1 MSAKKE
7 NTLPESF
14 EEALKELEQI
24 VRRMESGGQDL
35 DRSIADYERGMA
47 LKTLCEKRLNEAKL
61 KVEKIV
67 KAQNGKATTEPF
79 SEA

>member
-1 MSAKKE
+1 MSKKE
-7 NTLPESF
+7 NLPESF

-24 VRRMESGGQDL
+24 VRRMESGGQNL
-35 DRSIADYERGMA
+35 ELAIADYERGMA

-67 KAQNGKATTEPF
+67 KAQDGSVKTEAF
-79 SEA
+79 KED

>member
-1 MSAKKE
+1 MTKKE
-7 NTLPESF
+7 ALPESF

-24 VRRMESGGQDL
+24 VRRMESGGQNL
-35 DRSIADYERGMA
+35 ELAIADYERGMA

-67 KAQNGKATTEPF
+67 KAQDGSIKTESF
-79 SEA
+79 KED

>member
-1 MSAKKE
+1 MSKE
-7 NTLPESF
+7 TLPTSF

-67 KAQNGKATTEPF
+67 KAADGKIKTEPF

>member
-1 MSAKKE
+1 MSKE
-7 NTLPESF
+7 TLPNSF
-14 EEALKELEQI
+14 EESLKELEQI

-47 LKTLCEKRLNEAKL
+47 LKALCEKRLNEAKL

-67 KAQNGKATTEPF
+67 KGADGKVKTEPF
-79 SEA
+79 NEA

>member
-1 MSAKKE
+1 MSKE
-7 NTLPESF
+7 TLPNSF
-14 EEALKELEQI
+14 EESLKELEQI

-47 LKTLCEKRLNEAKL
+47 LKALCEKRLNEAKL

-67 KAQNGKATTEPF
+67 KSADGKVKTEPF

>member
-1 MSAKKE
+1 MNEKKAA
-7 NTLPESF
+7 LPDSF

-47 LKTLCEKRLNEAKL
+47 LKNLCEKRLNEARL

-67 KAQNGKATTEPF
+67 KTAEGKIKTEPF
-79 SEA
+79 GEG

>member
-1 MSAKKE
+1 MSKKE
-7 NTLPESF
+7 ALPESF

-24 VRRMESGGQDL
+24 VRRMESGGQNL
-35 DRSIADYERGMA
+35 ELAIADYERGMA

-67 KAQNGKATTEPF
+67 KAQDGSIKTESF
-79 SEA
+79 KED